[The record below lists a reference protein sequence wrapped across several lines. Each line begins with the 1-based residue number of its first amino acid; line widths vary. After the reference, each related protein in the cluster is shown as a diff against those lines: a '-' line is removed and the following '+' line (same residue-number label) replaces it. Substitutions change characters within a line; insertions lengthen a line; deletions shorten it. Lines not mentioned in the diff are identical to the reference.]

1 MNLQTY
7 YQQRKQNA
15 ETALKNTKKNI
26 FNVSLL
32 RICLFT
38 LGCIGLYCLFDYGTW
53 VIICIIGC
61 TLVPFLALLKKHN
74 QLFLQKDWW
83 EASIRHYQ
91 AETEALLG
99 NATSFD
105 DGKEFFD
112 AKHPYSNDLD
122 LFGTHSLFQ
131 TINRTCTPLGKDKLA
146 FWMKEHLKEKTRI
159 KERQIAI
166 KELSEHNDL
175 RENFRITGLL
185 FKKEETAI
193 EHMEEWVKSPNHFS
207 TKRWCHQMIWIV
219 PGINLI
225 LLFLGLVGITPISY
239 VGISLG
245 CFVIASFG
253 LIKKITQIQSD
264 YNKRLKV
271 LSTYIKLIQLI
282 EAEELQSP
290 LLTKWKKHFRNNGLQ
305 ASTILGLL
313 EKELDRLDLRNNQ
326 LLYFLLEGCLFWQLR
341 QIIRIEQWKQTYG
354 ENLLIWL
361 DTLAKI
367 DAILSLGTFAF
378 NHPNYTYPNIANKP
392 FIFHAKNMGHPLI
405 PESQCIKNEAN
416 IPSRPYFI
424 IITGA
429 NMAGKS
435 TYLRT
440 IGCNYLLACIGA
452 PVCCTSLDIY
462 PAQLMTSLRTDDS
475 LSNNESYFFAEL
487 KRLKQIIDRLNKEE
501 MFIILDE
508 ILRGT
513 NSKDKQKGS
522 LSFIQQL
529 MTLQANGIIA
539 THDLALGE
547 LERFFPQKIKNFCF
561 EADIQDNNL
570 TFSYKL
576 REGIAQNMN
585 ACFLM
590 KKMGL
595 IIND

>member
-1 MNLQTY
+1 M
-7 YQQRKQNA
+7 
-15 ETALKNTKKNI
+15 
-26 FNVSLL
+26 
-32 RICLFT
+32 
-38 LGCIGLYCLFDYGTW
+38 
-53 VIICIIGC
+53 
-61 TLVPFLALLKKHN
+61 
-74 QLFLQKDWW
+74 
-83 EASIRHYQ
+83 
-91 AETEALLG
+91 
-99 NATSFD
+99 
-105 DGKEFFD
+105 
-112 AKHPYSNDLD
+112 
-122 LFGTHSLFQ
+122 
-131 TINRTCTPLGKDKLA
+131 
-146 FWMKEHLKEKTRI
+146 
-159 KERQIAI
+159 
-166 KELSEHNDL
+166 
-175 RENFRITGLL
+175 
-185 FKKEETAI
+185 
-193 EHMEEWVKSPNHFS
+193 
-207 TKRWCHQMIWIV
+207 
-219 PGINLI
+219 
-225 LLFLGLVGITPISY
+225 
-239 VGISLG
+239 
-245 CFVIASFG
+245 
-253 LIKKITQIQSD
+253 
-264 YNKRLKV
+264 
-271 LSTYIKLIQLI
+271 
-282 EAEELQSP
+282 
-290 LLTKWKKHFRNNGLQ
+290 
-305 ASTILGLL
+305 
-313 EKELDRLDLRNNQ
+313 DRLDLRNNQ

>member
-1 MNLQTY
+1 MSV
-7 YQQRKQNA
+7 
-15 ETALKNTKKNI
+15 NI
-26 FNVSLL
+26 LL
-32 RICLFT
+32 P
-38 LGCIGLYCLFDYGTW
+38 G
-53 VIICIIGC
+53 
-61 TLVPFLALLKKHN
+61 
-74 QLFLQKDWW
+74 
-83 EASIRHYQ
+83 E
-91 AETEALLG
+91 
-99 NATSFD
+99 
-105 DGKEFFD
+105 
-112 AKHPYSNDLD
+112 
-122 LFGTHSLFQ
+122 
-131 TINRTCTPLGKDKLA
+131 
-146 FWMKEHLKEKTRI
+146 KEKTRI

-166 KELSEHNDL
+166 KELSEHNEL

-305 ASTILGLL
+305 TSTILGLL